1 MTHYLPGRRY
11 TSAASPT
18 RYPIR
23 SHTKSD
29 RSDSGAMKLPGEVR
43 ITAQVCEDAC
53 MKKVFLSIVLLSAVS
68 AVAAGKQLLNLG
80 SDGVAIQG
88 YDPVAFFTQHK
99 PVKGVSQFQSAYN
112 GAKYLF
118 ASAEDKAA
126 FDKEPGKYE
135 PQFGGYC
142 AYGVSHGSRAPIKI
156 EAWQIVNGRLLMQ
169 YDLDVKDSFNKDQQ
183 GTLKKADQNW
193 PGLVD
198 KYGK

>member
-1 MTHYLPGRRY
+1 
-11 TSAASPT
+11 
-18 RYPIR
+18 
-23 SHTKSD
+23 
-29 RSDSGAMKLPGEVR
+29 
-43 ITAQVCEDAC
+43 
-53 MKKVFLSIVLLSAVS
+53 MKKAFLSIMLMSAIS
-68 AVAAGKQLLNLG
+68 AFAAGKQLLNLD
-80 SDGVAIQG
+80 SKGVAIQG

-99 PVKGVSQFQSAYN
+99 PVKGAVQFESAYN

-126 FDKEPGKYE
+126 FDKDAAKYE

-142 AYGVSHGSRAPIKI
+142 AYGVSRGNRAPIKI
-156 EAWQIVNGRLLMQ
+156 EAWQIVNDRLLMQ
-169 YDLDVKDSFNKDQQ
+169 YDLDIKDAFNKDQQ